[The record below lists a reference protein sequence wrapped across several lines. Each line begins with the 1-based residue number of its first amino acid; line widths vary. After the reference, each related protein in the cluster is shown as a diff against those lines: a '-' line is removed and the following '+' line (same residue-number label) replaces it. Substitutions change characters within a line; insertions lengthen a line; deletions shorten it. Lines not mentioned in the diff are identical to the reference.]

1 MPKKKAFL
9 LRMQPELWEE
19 VSRWAADELRSV
31 NGHIEF
37 LLRDAVRKHRR
48 GAAAGEGTAGADGS
62 DAGGSG
68 AGDADA
74 GGAGGAEGPGEES

>member
-48 GAAAGEGTAGADGS
+48 GAAAGEGGEDAE
-62 DAGGSG
+62 AGGSG
-68 AGDADA
+68 
-74 GGAGGAEGPGEES
+74 GAAGAEGPAEES